1 MEAPPGAPGPAA
13 AAMRE
18 LLSALPDGVQRAEAL
33 QLLDRLIHEERACG
47 GRLAHLSMS
56 VTPNL
61 GVPMG
66 VRSDWAGSPGDLG
79 PAGHID
85 SWGRFGGED
94 PSSFNTQMTG
104 FIQSGWGETRP
115 EGTAGNFLPNA
126 DTGVGSLGEW
136 QDMTRDIE
144 LEDNVSGLGPLSE
157 SRFLSFVLPSDAGRA
172 PQGAGGNS
180 GTMPLRT
187 STPAHPGHGS
197 TAGGGMGLDPELTL
211 TAKDSTPPG
220 GKGGKDTWQGAV
232 APGQSAV
239 GTVGS
244 ASRTSSAT
252 GLGAPQPGAGA
263 EGKAGFKTAA
273 QVGAD
278 TSSHSSTHTNTHT
291 HTPTHA
297 HAHTQSIN
305 QSITA
310 QETPPHTHTLR
321 LLPTGHKRKLRLAAR
336 KTRRWSARACP
347 VQPVPRQHR
356 RMRKSQSTPPSPLE
370 QPHRRKYHPL
380 APVCACVRPGIY
392 ACGRRTCKSDAVE

>member
-1 MEAPPGAPGPAA
+1 MLWLVRSSHPAGSIPLTPRLWPLTPRLLPWDPMTHHQRPGTSNFFVFSKAVFSSRGGAVARERKMEAPPGAAGPAA

-18 LLSALPDGVQRAEAL
+18 LLSALPDEVQRAEAL

-56 VTPNL
+56 VNPNL

-66 VRSDWAGSPGDLG
+66 LRSDWVGSPGDLG
-79 PAGHID
+79 AAAHVD

-104 FIQSGWGETRP
+104 LIQSGWGETRP
-115 EGTAGNFLPNA
+115 GGTAGNFLPNG

-187 STPAHPGHGS
+187 STPAHSGQGS

-211 TAKDSTPPG
+211 TAKDSAPPS
-220 GKGGKDTWQGAV
+220 GKSGKDTWQGAV
-232 APGQSAV
+232 APGQSVV

-244 ASRTSSAT
+244 ASRTASAT
-252 GLGAPQPGAGA
+252 GLGAPKPGAGA
-263 EGKAGFKTAA
+263 EGKGSFKTAA

-278 TSSHSSTHTNTHT
+278 ASRASTPHQHTHTQTHT
-291 HTPTHA
+291 H
-297 HAHTQSIN
+297 AHTRARTHTIN
-305 QSITA
+305 Q
-310 QETPPHTHTLR
+310 
-321 LLPTGHKRKLRLAAR
+321 
-336 KTRRWSARACP
+336 
-347 VQPVPRQHR
+347 
-356 RMRKSQSTPPSPLE
+356 
-370 QPHRRKYHPL
+370 
-380 APVCACVRPGIY
+380 
-392 ACGRRTCKSDAVE
+392 

>member
-1 MEAPPGAPGPAA
+1 
-13 AAMRE
+13 
-18 LLSALPDGVQRAEAL
+18 
-33 QLLDRLIHEERACG
+33 
-47 GRLAHLSMS
+47 
-56 VTPNL
+56 
-61 GVPMG
+61 MG
-66 VRSDWAGSPGDLG
+66 VRSDWVGSPGDLG

-115 EGTAGNFLPNA
+115 EGTAGNFLPNG

-197 TAGGGMGLDPELTL
+197 TAGGRMGLDPELTL
-211 TAKDSTPPG
+211 TVKDSTPPG
-220 GKGGKDTWQGAV
+220 GKGGKDTWQG

-278 TSSHSSTHTNTHT
+278 TSPALHTNTHT
-291 HTPTHA
+291 QTPTHA
-297 HAHTQSIN
+297 HAHTQSSN

-310 QETPPHTHTLR
+310 QETHTHTLR
-321 LLPTGHKRKLRLAAR
+321 LLPRGHKRKLRLAAR
-336 KTRRWSARACP
+336 KPRHWSARAWP
-347 VQPVPRQHR
+347 VHPVPRQHQ

-392 ACGRRTCKSDAVE
+392 ACGRRTCKSDVVERA

>member
-1 MEAPPGAPGPAA
+1 MPAYMRTRVRPATRVSANRVPVVEVDTACALARALLPPRRQHPAADTPAFASGSHDSSTARYHNFLVFSKALFSSRGAVAERKMEAPPGAPGPAA

-115 EGTAGNFLPNA
+115 EGTAGNFLPNG

-278 TSSHSSTHTNTHT
+278 TSPALHTNTHT

-305 QSITA
+305 Q
-310 QETPPHTHTLR
+310 
-321 LLPTGHKRKLRLAAR
+321 
-336 KTRRWSARACP
+336 
-347 VQPVPRQHR
+347 
-356 RMRKSQSTPPSPLE
+356 
-370 QPHRRKYHPL
+370 
-380 APVCACVRPGIY
+380 
-392 ACGRRTCKSDAVE
+392 

>member
-115 EGTAGNFLPNA
+115 EGTAGNFLPNG

-291 HTPTHA
+291 HKHLHTHTHTLNQSINNSPGNPPTHA
-297 HAHTQSIN
+297 HAQIVAN
-305 QSITA
+305 GA
-310 QETPPHTHTLR
+310 QAETSSGSEKNPALVSKGMPGPTSATPAPANAKESVNSSKPVGAAPPPQVSSSGPCVR
-321 LLPTGHKRKLRLAAR
+321 
-336 KTRRWSARACP
+336 
-347 VQPVPRQHR
+347 
-356 RMRKSQSTPPSPLE
+356 
-370 QPHRRKYHPL
+370 
-380 APVCACVRPGIY
+380 VCASRHICMRQTYMQVRRG
-392 ACGRRTCKSDAVE
+392 

>member
-1 MEAPPGAPGPAA
+1 
-13 AAMRE
+13 
-18 LLSALPDGVQRAEAL
+18 
-33 QLLDRLIHEERACG
+33 
-47 GRLAHLSMS
+47 
-56 VTPNL
+56 
-61 GVPMG
+61 MG

-115 EGTAGNFLPNA
+115 EGTAGNFLPNG

-211 TAKDSTPPG
+211 TAKEPRGWGRRSLVLAPR
-220 GKGGKDTWQGAV
+220 GK
-232 APGQSAV
+232 P
-239 GTVGS
+239 
-244 ASRTSSAT
+244 ASKLLPR
-252 GLGAPQPGAGA
+252 LVQ
-263 EGKAGFKTAA
+263 
-273 QVGAD
+273 
-278 TSSHSSTHTNTHT
+278 THH
-291 HTPTHA
+291 HIPALTPTHPREIF
-297 HAHTQSIN
+297 S
-305 QSITA
+305 S
-310 QETPPHTHTLR
+310 P
-321 LLPTGHKRKLRLAAR
+321 LRLANL
-336 KTRRWSARACP
+336 SECC
-347 VQPVPRQHR
+347 
-356 RMRKSQSTPPSPLE
+356 E
-370 QPHRRKYHPL
+370 
-380 APVCACVRPGIY
+380 CI
-392 ACGRRTCKSDAVE
+392 GRGSDGDWVSSKER